1 MQLTP
6 HISHIGQVRTH
17 AVLQHILDF
26 RPSGKETVPSIGDLR
41 KNEDGT
47 MSEELLDVPDW
58 SQGVMSRAN
67 ERWMAMIKKKTCKD
81 IEGVSQQGID
91 PGS

>member
-1 MQLTP
+1 
-6 HISHIGQVRTH
+6 
-17 AVLQHILDF
+17 
-26 RPSGKETVPSIGDLR
+26 
-41 KNEDGT
+41 